1 MSTPKEIFLEL
12 IRPEGQPER
21 QLRQYEALHMC
32 LTDPCNTY
40 LRGNRRRGTTSV
52 DRWGTT
58 ILFPEDAPGP
68 MPDTREGL
76 AVCPDIMRWRE
87 TVHAPDLE
95 AACTEGWEACRAE
108 ARAACGPDHLL
119 AGFMGTGIFE
129 QCHFLM
135 GFEDTLTNLYAHP
148 DEMHALID
156 YITEY
161 RLTYVRMLID
171 NLQPDVIFSHDDW
184 GTKNALFMK
193 PEMWR
198 EFFKEPYRR
207 FYGYIR
213 SRGVIAIHHADSY
226 LVPIVDDM
234 AEIGIQV
241 WQGTLPENDIPALQR
256 HLSGKLTLMGGFG
269 AAIDRADAQPDEIL
283 AYARDT
289 LARCCPGGHFIPSIT
304 YGLAGT
310 VFPHVDQYLDQAVNE
325 YNAGLH
331 IPVTPLPAVPKREI
345 GAAKAEVVQ
354 AAASAQES
362 ADVFGNIA
370 RALERGQQK
379 KLLTLCQQA
388 LDEGCG
394 PGDILSKG
402 MIVGMNRLGE
412 AFSANR
418 AFVPEM
424 LMAARC
430 MSAATELLKPLMV
443 GEGTEPVGRVCL
455 GTVKGD
461 MHDIGKNLV
470 KIMMEG
476 SGIEVFDLGV
486 DTSAEQFVSTAVE
499 NHCGVIA
506 CSSLLTTTMEEMREI
521 VKLVHERGLQDQV
534 KVIIGG
540 APISQSFCD
549 EIGAD
554 FYGEDAGASAREAVA
569 ILKAQKAS

>member
-1 MSTPKEIFLEL
+1 MQTAKEIFLEML
-12 IRPEGQPER
+12 KPDAQPER
-21 QLRQYEALHMC
+21 QLKQYEALHMC
-32 LTDPCNTY
+32 LYDPINAY
-40 LRGNRRRGTTSV
+40 LRGNRKRGTISV

-58 ILFPEDAPGP
+58 ISFPEDAPGA
-68 MPDTREGL
+68 MPLNHGDM
-76 AVCPDIMRWRE
+76 AVCRDITRWRE
-87 TVHAPDLE
+87 TVHAPDIE
-95 AACTEGWEACRAE
+95 SACTEGWDECRRK
-108 ARAACGPDHLL
+108 ARAAAGNEQLV

-135 GFEDTLTNLYAHP
+135 GFEPTLTNLYEHP
-148 DEMHALID
+148 DEMHELIE

-161 RLTYVRMLID
+161 RLRYVRMLID

-184 GTKNALFMK
+184 GTKDALFMK
-193 PEMWR
+193 PDMWR

-213 SRGVIAIHHADSY
+213 SRGCIAVHHADSY

-283 AYARDT
+283 AYARDA
-289 LARCCPGGHFIPSIT
+289 LARYCPGGHFIPSIT

-354 AAASAQES
+354 AATSAQES
-362 ADVFGNIA
+362 ADVFENIA

-379 KLLTLCQQA
+379 KLLSLCQQA
-388 LDEGCG
+388 LDEGCR
-394 PGDILSKG
+394 PSDILSRG

-470 KIMMEG
+470 RIMMEG

-506 CSSLLTTTMEEMREI
+506 CSSLLTTTMEEMREV
-521 VKLVHERGLQDQV
+521 VKLVHERGLQNQI
-534 KVIIGG
+534 KVMVGG

-554 FYGEDAGASAREAVA
+554 YYAEDAGAAAREAVK
-569 ILKAQKAS
+569 ILKTRKAS

>member
-12 IRPEGQPER
+12 IRPDGQPER

-40 LRGNRRRGTTSV
+40 LRGNRKRGTTSK

-76 AVCPDIMRWRE
+76 AVCPDITRWRE

-310 VFPHVDQYLDQAVNE
+310 VFPHVDQYLNQAVNE

-354 AAASAQES
+354 AATSAQES
-362 ADVFGNIA
+362 ADVFENIA

-394 PGDILSKG
+394 PGDILSRG

-476 SGIEVFDLGV
+476 SGLEVVDLGV
-486 DTSAEQFVSTAVE
+486 DVTAKQFVDTAIE
-499 NHCGVIA
+499 QHCDIIA
-506 CSSLLTTTMEEMREI
+506 CSSLLTTTMPEMRDVVELAKARGI
-521 VKLVHERGLQDQV
+521 RDRVKIFV
-534 KVIIGG
+534 GG
-540 APISQSFCD
+540 APITPGYSD

-554 FYGEDAGASAREAVA
+554 VYCPDAATAARSAVA
-569 ILKAQKAS
+569 LLRGA

>member
-12 IRPEGQPER
+12 IRPDGQPER

-40 LRGNRRRGTTSV
+40 LRGNRKRGTTSV

-76 AVCPDIMRWRE
+76 AVCPDVTRWRE

-95 AACTEGWEACRAE
+95 AACTEGWDTCRAE
-108 ARAACGPDHLL
+108 ARAACGSDHLL

-171 NLQPDVIFSHDDW
+171 HLQPDVIFSHDDW

-241 WQGTLPENDIPALQR
+241 WQGVLPENDIPALQA
-256 HLSGKLTLMGGFG
+256 HLNGRLTLMGGFG
-269 AAIDRADAQPDEIL
+269 AAIDRKDATPEDIL
-283 AYARDT
+283 TYARDV
-289 LARCCPGGHFIPSIT
+289 LSRI
-304 YGLAGT
+304 
-310 VFPHVDQYLDQAVNE
+310 
-325 YNAGLH
+325 
-331 IPVTPLPAVPKREI
+331 
-345 GAAKAEVVQ
+345 
-354 AAASAQES
+354 ASAL
-362 ADVFGNIA
+362 V
-370 RALERGQQK
+370 RGQQK
-379 KLLTLCQQA
+379 RVLQLCSEALESGHGAQEILTDGLVR
-388 LDEGCG
+388 
-394 PGDILSKG
+394 G
-402 MIVGMNRLGE
+402 MTILGE
-412 AFSANR
+412 DFSANR

-424 LMAARC
+424 LIAARC
-430 MSAATELLKPLMV
+430 MAAATELLKPYMT
-443 GEGTEPVGRVCL
+443 GESSETIGRVCL
-455 GTVKGD
+455 GTVRGD

-476 SGIEVFDLGV
+476 SGLEVVDLGV
-486 DTSAEQFVSTAVE
+486 DVTAEQFVDTAIE
-499 NHCGVIA
+499 QHCDIIA
-506 CSSLLTTTMEEMREI
+506 CSSLLTTTMPEMRDVVELAKARGI
-521 VKLVHERGLQDQV
+521 RDRVKIFV
-534 KVIIGG
+534 GG
-540 APISQSFCD
+540 APITPGYSD

-554 FYGEDAGASAREAVA
+554 VYCPDAATAARSAVA
-569 ILKAQKAS
+569 LLRGA